1 METAKIE
8 RINELYRKSKAEGL
22 TEEEKKE
29 QQDSQTGICRTS
41 KEIFV
46 DSLITF
52 QSRRRMDPLQIWVRN
67 MDRKK
72 EIRAKILKMRQA
84 LPKEEVREKSLRIMR
99 RIEETETF
107 KMQTTFLRILIF
119 VERWQRNTD

>member
-22 TEEEKKE
+22 TEKEKKE
-29 QQDSQTGICRTS
+29 QQILRR
-41 KEIFV
+41 EYV
-46 DSLITF
+46 DAFKRNLRGQLITF
-52 QSRRRMDPLQIWVRN
+52 QSRRRMDPLNMHRN

-84 LPKEEVREKSLRIMR
+84 LQKKRFGR
-99 RIEETETF
+99 RACGS
-107 KMQTTFLRILIF
+107 
-119 VERWQRNTD
+119 